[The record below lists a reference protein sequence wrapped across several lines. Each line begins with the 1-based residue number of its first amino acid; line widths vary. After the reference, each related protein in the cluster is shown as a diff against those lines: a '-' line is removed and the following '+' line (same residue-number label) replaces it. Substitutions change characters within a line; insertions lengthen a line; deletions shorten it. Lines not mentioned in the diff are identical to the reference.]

1 MRGIVWAR
9 VAWTRVVWSGVL
21 VLASVGSAAA
31 QEWSRGL
38 FSTSIHDFGT
48 VAKAA
53 KTEHRFTFENRSQQ
67 TMRIRSVRASC
78 GCTTPIIETQEV
90 GPGQIGSILARFNTD
105 TFSGKRQATLTVTF
119 DKPSFTEVQLL
130 VKGYIRS
137 DIVFNPGE
145 ASFGVIREGEGKTLG
160 IDVDY
165 AGRSDWQIQEVISND
180 PYVQVQVV
188 ETSRGNGRVRYRVD
202 AAISPEAPS
211 GILERELVVVT
222 NDRNLTKV
230 PLRLTANIKA
240 PLSISPP
247 RVTAGQVPEGQ
258 SWKQIFIVKGAA
270 PFQIKGIRSEE
281 FDVSFQGGNTSA
293 ALHRLEVTL
302 QPKVSDAEVVGKLW
316 IETDLADQ
324 PEVVVDVTC
333 RPQVANP
340 E

>member
-9 VAWTRVVWSGVL
+9 VAWTKVVWSGVL
-21 VLASVGSAAA
+21 VLMSIGNAAA

-180 PYVQVQVV
+180 PFVQVQAV
-188 ETSRGNGRVRYRVD
+188 ETSRGNGRVRYRLE
-202 AAISPEAPS
+202 AAISPEASS

-247 RVTAGQVPEGQ
+247 RVTAGQVRQGEP
-258 SWKQIFIVKGAA
+258 WKQIFIVKGAA

-281 FDVSFQGGNTSA
+281 FDVTFQGGDSSA
-293 ALHRLEVTL
+293 ALHRLEVAL
-302 QPKVSDAEVVGKLW
+302 QPKVSDAEVVGKIW

-333 RPQVANP
+333 KPQVASP
-340 E
+340 D